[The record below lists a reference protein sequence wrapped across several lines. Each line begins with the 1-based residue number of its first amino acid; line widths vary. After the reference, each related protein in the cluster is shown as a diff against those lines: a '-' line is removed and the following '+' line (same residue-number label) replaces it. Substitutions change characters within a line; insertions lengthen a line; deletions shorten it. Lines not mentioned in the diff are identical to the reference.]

1 MNMKVKINGI
11 IDTMSKETASENLA
25 TAATAAVNAAV
36 AAATASTAASH
47 AADNAA
53 AAALASTA
61 AATAN
66 AVTSNDIA
74 TMKGNIAEI
83 KEILGGMSKSFV
95 PYAEF
100 IEVKKMAEDHE
111 TRMRTSEK
119 NQFTWMGSFSIITT
133 VVMIVISLLIKFI
146 K

>member
-1 MNMKVKINGI
+1 MTRT
-11 IDTMSKETASENLA
+11 DSASENLA

-36 AAATASTAASH
+36 AAATASTAAAH

-53 AAALASTA
+53 AAASASTA

-66 AVTSNDIA
+66 AVTSNDIS

-83 KEILGGMSKSFV
+83 KEILSGMSKSFV

-100 IEVKKMAEDHE
+100 IEVKKMVEDHE
-111 TRMRTSEK
+111 TRQRASEK
-119 NQFTWMGSFSIITT
+119 NQFTLMGSFSIINT
-133 VVMIVISLLIKFI
+133 VIMIAISFLSKLIK
-146 K
+146 

>member
-1 MNMKVKINGI
+1 MKSNGI
-11 IDTMSKETASENLA
+11 IPDMGKDSTSENLA

-36 AAATASTAASH
+36 AAAAASTAASH

-53 AAALASTA
+53 AAALASTS

-66 AVTSNDIA
+66 AVTANDIA

-100 IEVKKMAEDHE
+100 IEVKKMGEDHE
-111 TRMRTSEK
+111 TRIRADEK
-119 NQFTWMGSFSIITT
+119 NRFTQMGAFTIINA
-133 VVMIVISLLIKFI
+133 VVMIAITLLIKFV